1 MKLVQGEGVF
11 CPFVACVS
19 SKPLTCRNLRQ
30 TLLCT
35 LMVSLSTDISL
46 PSFSNSRPLL
56 WKGRRGHAK
65 PIFVV
70 SWSQA
75 TQSQERKGSLALNG
89 GGCESF
95 QGDGI

>member
-1 MKLVQGEGVF
+1 MFSVPSL
-11 CPFVACVS
+11 PAS
-19 SKPLTCRNLRQ
+19 PPNLLTCRNLRQ

-35 LMVSLSTDISL
+35 LVVSLSTDISL

-65 PIFVV
+65 PISVV

-95 QGDGI
+95 HGDGI